1 MHIPNPSRKR
11 AAAFL
16 ALLAIAS
23 TSLVGCSDPGATTC
37 DEYAALSRGERQKT
51 EKALLEAHNL
61 ETRNLDNMLGLSE
74 ALSNYCGVNSLKGN
88 DKARSNGSN
97 SLEKAV
103 NWSAKKW

>member
-1 MHIPNPSRKR
+1 MRIPNSPLKRR
-11 AAAFL
+11 AALA

-37 DEYAALSRGERQKT
+37 DEYAALSYSERQKT

-74 ALSNYCGVNSLKGN
+74 ALSKYCGVYSFKGN
-88 DKARSNGSN
+88 DKARSNGSAT
-97 SLEKAV
+97 LEKAV
-103 NWSAKKW
+103 NWSSKKW